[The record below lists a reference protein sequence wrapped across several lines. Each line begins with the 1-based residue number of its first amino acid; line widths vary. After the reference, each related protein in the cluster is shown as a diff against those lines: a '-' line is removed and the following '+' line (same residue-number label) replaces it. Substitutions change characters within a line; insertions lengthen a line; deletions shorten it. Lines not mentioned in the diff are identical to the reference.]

1 MEWDAIA
8 IIVSLFSLL
17 ISCIT
22 NRKSN
27 ELEKQKNK
35 PIFYIR
41 STMENMGDR
50 YIEIE
55 LITLRY
61 KDIRNIGFKW
71 VGEKEV
77 KIKYNKTLKNEED
90 NIWNYTIILD
100 INDTNKEKDINGKI
114 IIECSTLYEK
124 RIKFYKDI
132 NICSKYYPLVEEYS
146 QELRKVAS
154 TEFKEI

>member
-61 KDIRNIGFKW
+61 KDIRNIGLKW

-124 RIKFYKDI
+124 RIKLSLI
-132 NICSKYYPLVEEYS
+132 HI
-146 QELRKVAS
+146 
-154 TEFKEI
+154 